1 MSGRVLP
8 LRRIEGVVEEMSDD
22 ALLAACAMGDAA
34 ALGALFDRHHA
45 GVYRFIGRLSQTDPA
60 DLDDLVQTTFLTVQ
74 RSARKYRGRSTVRTW
89 LFGIAVNVVRREA
102 RSRGR
107 RRRLALA
114 VSAEPLSSPAAV
126 DEMAARREALRRF
139 ETGLSTLPPKLRE
152 CFVLCQLEGVPG
164 PEAARALGIRPGTL
178 YRRIHDARQRL
189 RAVVGEGT

>member
-1 MSGRVLP
+1 MEWTVSGRVLP

-114 VSAEPLSSPAAV
+114 VSAEPTSSPAAV
-126 DEMAARREALRRF
+126 DEML
-139 ETGLSTLPPKLRE
+139 
-152 CFVLCQLEGVPG
+152 
-164 PEAARALGIRPGTL
+164 
-178 YRRIHDARQRL
+178 
-189 RAVVGEGT
+189 

>member
-1 MSGRVLP
+1 MSGKVLP
-8 LRRIEGVVEEMSDD
+8 LRRVEGLAEEMSDE
-22 ALLAACAMGDAA
+22 ALLAACALGDAA

-45 GVYRFIGRLSQTDPA
+45 GVYRFIARLSQTDPA

-89 LFGIAVNVVRREA
+89 LFGVAVNVVRREA

-114 VSAEPLSSPAAV
+114 VSAEPSRAPAGV
-126 DEMAARREALRRF
+126 DEVAARRETLRRF
-139 ETGLSTLPPKLRE
+139 EVSLAALPAALRE
-152 CFVLCQLEGVPG
+152 CFVLCQLEGIPG

-178 YRRIHDARQRL
+178 YRRIHDARRRL
-189 RAVVGEGT
+189 RAAIGEGT